1 MTDDRA
7 AGGAAPA
14 DDSVARAKTMAA
26 YWRSMSPQR
35 FIDGNVRF
43 ADLLHMQ
50 RMTAP
55 VAADPAGEGLDWDAA
70 AERLGDENLRKAEA
84 YLAAGGTTSA
94 INTLRAAVG
103 DYIFAQ
109 MPLDD
114 TDRKRELYAKLTET
128 MRLLASIPEAR
139 TTRIEVPFGDG
150 NLIGWLIVPEGEP
163 RGGVVT
169 FGGQSGWGP
178 FYTKNALAMASR
190 GIATFLVEGPGQGE
204 TRLEQGIYLDVDVAG
219 AFSRFVDVLD
229 ELLPER
235 SRRADGR
242 KPIGIWGNSLG
253 GLFAATAAAR
263 DDRIVACCVNSGIA
277 EPRLLGMRTFDEQ
290 AEQMLGSRDPEAIDA
305 NLRRISFTPDMRMS
319 ADLFVIHGTRD
330 PIVKLEDILPFLEG
344 ADPDRRR
351 IKIWEGGDHTI
362 YNHGD
367 ERNDLVSDWFLEV
380 FEGDETRGARS

>member
-1 MTDDRA
+1 MTDET
-7 AGGAAPA
+7 GA
-14 DDSVARAKTMAA
+14 ARAKMIAA

-55 VAADPAGEGLDWDAA
+55 VDTEPAGEGLDWDVA
-70 AERLGDENLRKAEA
+70 AERLGDDNLRKAEA
-84 YLAAGGTTSA
+84 YLAAGTSRSA

-114 TDRKRELYAKLTET
+114 TDRKRELYAKLTEA
-128 MRLLASIPEAR
+128 MKLLASIPEAR
-139 TTRIEVPFGDG
+139 TTRVEVPFGDAH
-150 NLIGWLIVPEGEP
+150 LIGWLVMPEGEL

-178 FYTKNALAMASR
+178 FYTKNALAMADR

-229 ELLPER
+229 EVLPES

-253 GLFAATAAAR
+253 GLFAATAAVR

-277 EPRLLGMRTFDEQ
+277 MPRLLGMRTFDEQ

-305 NLRRISFTPDMRMS
+305 NLRRISFTPGMRMS
-319 ADLFVIHGTRD
+319 ADLFVIHGTHD
-330 PIVKLEDILPFLEG
+330 PIVSLEDIVPFLDG
-344 ADPDRRR
+344 ADPARRR
-351 IKIWEGGDHTI
+351 FKVWEGGDHTI

-367 ERNDLVSDWFLEV
+367 ERNDLVSDWFADC
-380 FEGDETRGARS
+380 FAGGRSR